1 MSGAV
6 SPGLKRPV
14 GRALIVGAASSRAQ
28 PLAAMQAL
36 GFTCAELDDPY
47 AAVAELCRRPLVY
60 RAIVLSLASLYRE
73 ELSLI
78 STLRS
83 RLPHVDVW
91 LTHIEGRQ
99 AALAEA
105 MRLGAVGLL
114 GEDGQLHR
122 VSGRPTHDEAAKTV
136 VDADPQPQAERE
148 AVLPE
153 PDQANEPLLSADELR
168 ALLAEQPDGSTEVT

>member
-1 MSGAV
+1 MP
-6 SPGLKRPV
+6 SPALQNKRPV

-47 AAVAELCRRPLVY
+47 AAASELCRRPLVY
-60 RAIVLSLASLYRE
+60 RALVLSLANLYRE
-73 ELSLI
+73 ELGI
-78 STLRS
+78 VAMVKQ
-83 RLPHVDVW
+83 RLPHVEVW

-114 GEDGQLHR
+114 GEDGALHR
-122 VSGRPTHDEAAKTV
+122 IAGTPQPDEAAKP
-136 VDADPQPQAERE
+136 A
-148 AVLPE
+148 PE
-153 PDQANEPLLSADELR
+153 PEPAARATSEVLADELDRATEPLLSADELK
-168 ALLAEQPDGSTEVT
+168 ALLAEQPATPPQNE